1 VGGSGI
7 GGVGQKTVRE
17 QDKEMN
23 STTGE
28 INTIDDVSTIMKGD
42 EV

>member
-1 VGGSGI
+1 VAGCGT
-7 GGVGQKTVRE
+7 GGVE
-17 QDKEMN
+17 QRQGKRMSGAE
-23 STTGE
+23 GE